1 MKKEKKKTPKRFFE
15 SPRLEV
21 GRILIEE
28 LTNWE
33 SARKPTEEEFYRLVD
48 RIVRCLT
55 PPTPISK

>member
-1 MKKEKKKTPKRFFE
+1 MKEIQQKIHKKFFE

-33 SARKPTEEEFYRLVD
+33 SAKKPSDEEFYRLVD
-48 RIVRCLT
+48 RIVKTLT
-55 PPTPISK
+55 PNEPR